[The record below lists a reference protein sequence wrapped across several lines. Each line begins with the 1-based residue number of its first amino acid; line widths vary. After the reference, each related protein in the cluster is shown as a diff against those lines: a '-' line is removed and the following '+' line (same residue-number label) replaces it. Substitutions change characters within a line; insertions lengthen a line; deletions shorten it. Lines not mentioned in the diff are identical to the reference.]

1 MSLGAAG
8 GKWAF
13 NGTLLPY
20 FNGTYYAYSLGGGG
34 GTLVYNPAITGS
46 SSLNITGPGTVEL
59 ASTANN
65 FTGGTTLD
73 GAQVNLDSATALGNG
88 PLTILGGAIANTSG
102 AAMTLSGV
110 TAQYW
115 NGSFTFA
122 GSNDLNLGT
131 GNVTLGASL
140 TVTVSS
146 NRLTVNGPIGD
157 NGQGYGLTKA
167 GTGTLAL
174 GGSSG
179 YSGGT
184 TINAGTLELDAN
196 AAAQNSPVT
205 VNVNNGLAFGPGVTS
220 PVVAGLAGSGNVSLI
235 TTDSSAVVLNVIGNS
250 TGLPYYGNLTGPGG
264 LAKTGS
270 GTLILA
276 GSNSY
281 TGATTVSGGT
291 LQIGTGG
298 SGEALAISTTSIA
311 DNAALVVDCYG
322 ALPLSAAI
330 SGTGSLTKAG
340 AGADSKR
347 RQLLHWRHHAERR
360 RPPVHRGQ
368 RRSQHWGRHH
378 QWRAPWPWPPA
389 ERTAP

>member
-1 MSLGAAG
+1 
-8 GKWAF
+8 
-13 NGTLLPY
+13 
-20 FNGTYYAYSLGGGG
+20 
-34 GTLVYNPAITGS
+34 
-46 SSLNITGPGTVEL
+46 
-59 ASTANN
+59 
-65 FTGGTTLD
+65 
-73 GAQVNLDSATALGNG
+73 
-88 PLTILGGAIANTSG
+88 
-102 AAMTLSGV
+102 MTLSGV

-340 AGADSKR
+340 AGALTLSGGNSYTGGTTLSGGVLQFTADSAVPSTGAVTINSGAALALAPSGTYSTVNGWLGSGKIATASAGA
-347 RQLLHWRHHAERR
+347 WR
-360 RPPVHRGQ
+360 
-368 RRSQHWGRHH
+368 
-378 QWRAPWPWPPA
+378 
-389 ERTAP
+389 